1 MVVGEGPVVILLGPP
16 GVGKGTQGVLLAEGA
31 GLEHV
36 STGDLLRKHRK
47 EGTALGRLA
56 QSYMDRGELVP
67 DELILDMVRGVLASL
82 SQGQG
87 VVFDGFPRTD
97 VQAERLVPVLAEL
110 ERGVDLVVVLE
121 ADDEVIV
128 RRLGGRRSCPQCGA
142 VYNVYTSPP
151 EQQGRCDRCGSAL
164 VHRDDDKPET
174 IRRRL
179 EVYREETEPLIR
191 YYQESPASV
200 VFVNGDRDPEEVQSD
215 VRAALGDQ
223 RMARQN
229 RQPR

>member
-1 MVVGEGPVVILLGPP
+1 MTAVGDGGVVILLGPP

-31 GLEHV
+31 GFKHI

-47 EGTALGRLA
+47 EGTELGRRA

-82 SQGQG
+82 SQGEG

-97 VQAERLVPVLAEL
+97 VQAERLGPVLREL
-110 ERGVDLVVVLE
+110 GRGVDLVIVLE

-128 RRLGGRRSCPQCGA
+128 RRLSGRRSCPGCGA
-142 VYNVYTSPP
+142 VYNVYTNPP
-151 EQQGRCDRCGSAL
+151 GQEGRCDRCGSAL
-164 VHRDDDKPET
+164 VHREDDRPET

-179 EVYREETEPLIR
+179 QVYREETEPLIR
-191 YYQESPASV
+191 FYQDGAASV
-200 VFVNGDRDPEEVQSD
+200 VFVNGDRGPDEVQAA
-215 VRAALGDQ
+215 VRSAVDDE
-223 RMARQN
+223 RNAR
-229 RQPR
+229 